1 MLRHRQ
7 TIPLDYSL
15 CADTVTVYH
24 REGLTRH
31 VLRNVHWEQTRRCTE
46 DTGKA
51 WGETGFLLIVPGGF
65 PLDPGD
71 RIALGEGAEITAWA
85 ETAGLPTVET
95 VKDCRFRG
103 KLAHTE
109 ARG

>member
-1 MLRHRQ
+1 MLKFRNN
-7 TIPLDYSL
+7 IPLDYSL

-31 VLRNVHWEQTRRCTE
+31 ILRNVQFEKTLRRTQ

-51 WGETGFLLIVPGGF
+51 WETPGFLLIVPGGF
-65 PLDPGD
+65 PLNPGD
-71 RIALGEGAEITAWA
+71 RIAQGEAPELTAWQQ
-85 ETAGLPTVET
+85 TAGLPTVET
-95 VKDCRFRG
+95 VKDCRFRD
-103 KLAHTE
+103 KLCHTE

>member
-7 TIPLDYSL
+7 NIPLDYSL
-15 CADTVTVYH
+15 CQDTVTVYH

-31 VLRNVHWEQTRRCTE
+31 ILRNVRFEQTRRRTE

-51 WGETGFLLIVPGGF
+51 WAETGFLLIVPGGF
-65 PLDPGD
+65 PLHPGD
-71 RIALGEGAEITAWA
+71 RIAMGEGAEITSWQQ
-85 ETAGLPTVET
+85 TAGLPTVET
-95 VKDCRFRG
+95 VKDCHFRG

>member
-1 MLRHRQ
+1 MLRHRPN
-7 TIPLDYSL
+7 IPLDYSL

-31 VLRNVHWEQTRRCTE
+31 VLRNVHWEQTRRSSV
-46 DTGKA
+46 DTGKTWQEA
-51 WGETGFLLIVPGGF
+51 LFLLIVPGGF
-65 PLDPGD
+65 PLHPGD
-71 RIALGEGAEITAWA
+71 RIAQGEGAEIASWQQ
-85 ETAGLPTVET
+85 TAGLPTVES

>member
-7 TIPLDYSL
+7 NIPLDYSL

-31 VLRNVHWEQTRRCTE
+31 ILRGVHYEAAARRSV
-46 DTGKA
+46 DTGKI
-51 WGETGFLLIVPGGF
+51 WEESGFLLIVPGGF
-65 PLDPGD
+65 PITPGD
-71 RIALGEGAEITAWA
+71 RIAQGEAPEIASWSQ
-85 ETAGLPTVET
+85 TAGLPTVET
-95 VKDCRFRG
+95 VKPCRFRG
-103 KLAHTE
+103 QIAHTE